1 MPGGDDQL
9 RIRRDSQRRPPQS
22 QAQRAK
28 AFKKEFS
35 RIRRSRGWLA
45 KRKPGEL
52 LALMLEML
60 PPASFID
67 PLTGSP
73 KTWEKELRRALAGR
87 LKDTVVIPKPEWP
100 RDETATPGRRR
111 LMRERLERD
120 QQGPRA
126 KAGALWTDEVQA
138 LGDSARFQRDQGDQ
152 DEIARVYRGFM
163 AGVPEKDRRLLDAW
177 TISQTTQ
184 EAADLVG
191 VQRHTVEDAL
201 ARARDRAKRLPPSIR
216 PSVLEALAR

>member
-1 MPGGDDQL
+1 MPGGDDQP
-9 RIRRDSQRRPPQS
+9 RSRRDSQRRPPQS

-45 KRKPGEL
+45 KRNPGEL

-87 LKDTVVIPKPEWP
+87 LKDTVVIPKAEWP
-100 RDETATPGRRR
+100 SSPWQKSDGSFFVGEN
-111 LMRERLERD
+111 MRNWLISE
-120 QQGPRA
+120 G
-126 KAGALWTDEVQA
+126 
-138 LGDSARFQRDQGDQ
+138 SAR
-152 DEIARVYRGFM
+152 
-163 AGVPEKDRRLLDAW
+163 
-177 TISQTTQ
+177 
-184 EAADLVG
+184 
-191 VQRHTVEDAL
+191 
-201 ARARDRAKRLPPSIR
+201 
-216 PSVLEALAR
+216 